1 MRYFI
6 DISYHGANY
15 HGWQIQNN
23 AKTVQG
29 VLNEALSTILRAEI
43 STIGSGRTDT
53 GVHAIMQMVHF
64 DHNQLIDTNHL
75 VAKLNSLLPLDISAN
90 AIAQVKDEVSARFDA
105 ISRAYIYKIH
115 QFKSPFKQGLSY
127 HFNQDLDL
135 TLMNQSCDLIKKWTD
150 FEAMS
155 KVKTEVNN
163 FNCEIFEAFWEKQND
178 EIHFHVSANRFL
190 RGMVRAL
197 VGTMFEVGLK
207 RMSLEQFQT
216 VLESRD
222 RKKAGRSVPAHGLY
236 LRDIIY
242 PKEVYL

>member
-6 DISYHGANY
+6 DISYDGSNY

-29 VLNEALSTILRAEI
+29 VLNEALSTILRTEI
-43 STIGSGRTDT
+43 ATIGSGRTDT

-64 DHNQLIDTNHL
+64 DSSKEIDQNQLL
-75 VAKLNSLLPLDISAN
+75 AKLNSLLPPDIAVN
-90 AIAQVKDEVSARFDA
+90 EIKKVKEDVSARFEA
-105 ISRAYIYKIH
+105 TSRAYIYKIH
-115 QFKSPFKQGLSY
+115 QRKSPFKQGLSY
-127 HFNQDLDL
+127 HFHQSLDL
-135 TLMNQSCDLIKKWTD
+135 NQMNACCELITKWTD

-163 FNCEIFEAFWEKQND
+163 FNCEIFSAHWKKEND

-197 VGTMFEVGLK
+197 VGTMLEVGQGRLSIEK
-207 RMSLEQFQT
+207 FEE
-216 VLESRD
+216 VLESKD

-236 LRDIIY
+236 LRDITY
-242 PKEVYL
+242 PKDIYL

>member
-6 DISYHGANY
+6 DISYDGTNY

-29 VLNEALSTILRAEI
+29 VLNEALSTILREEI

-53 GVHAIMQMVHF
+53 GVHAMMQMVHF
-64 DHNQLIDTNHL
+64 DYENEIDTNQL
-75 VAKLNSLLPLDISAN
+75 VAKLNSLLPQDVSVNSI
-90 AIAQVKDEVSARFDA
+90 QEVKVDVSARFEA
-105 ISRAYIYKIH
+105 TSRAYIYKIH
-115 QFKSPFKQGLSY
+115 QNKNPFKQGLSY
-127 HFNQDLDL
+127 HFHRSLDLDA
-135 TLMNQSCDLIKKWTD
+135 MNACCELVKKWKD

-163 FNCEIFEAFWEKQND
+163 FNCEIFTAFWEKQND

-197 VGTMFEVGLK
+197 VGTMLDVGQG
-207 RMSLEQFQT
+207 RMTKAEFQT

-236 LRDIIY
+236 LRDITY
-242 PKEVYL
+242 PKDIYL

>member
-6 DISYHGANY
+6 DISYDGTNY

-53 GVHAIMQMVHF
+53 GVHAMMQMVHF
-64 DHNQLIDTNHL
+64 DYDAEIDSNQLI
-75 VAKLNSLLPLDISAN
+75 AKLNSLLPQDISVN
-90 AIAQVKDEVSARFDA
+90 EIKKVKEDVSARFEA
-105 ISRAYIYKIH
+105 TSRAYIYKIH
-115 QFKSPFKQGLSY
+115 QRKNPFRQGLSY
-127 HFNQDLDL
+127 HFHQPLDLDQ
-135 TLMNQSCDLIKKWTD
+135 MNACCEQIKNWTD

-163 FNCEIFEAFWEKQND
+163 FNCEIFSAFWEKQND
-178 EIHFHVSANRFL
+178 EILFHVSANRFL

-197 VGTMFEVGLK
+197 VGTLLEVGQG
-207 RMSLEQFQT
+207 RMTIEEFKE

-242 PKEVYL
+242 PENIYL